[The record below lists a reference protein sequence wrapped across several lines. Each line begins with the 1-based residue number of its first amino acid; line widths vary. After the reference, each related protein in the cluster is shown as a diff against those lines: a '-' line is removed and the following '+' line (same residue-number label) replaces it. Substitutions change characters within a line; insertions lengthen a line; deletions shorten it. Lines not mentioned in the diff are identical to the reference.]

1 MVTNKALT
9 AYAAI
14 FKLLGN
20 RTLTDD
26 DEFRGTISLNSEVL
40 DSLRILEQFQ
50 LCNSSADLYKSGR
63 RVTSVPIENIDSS
76 HFNYDCLVFISSNWE
91 RGGLYIGKNWDILL
105 KSPTRILNPIKQA
118 FFTET
123 SELISVDNVYFQN
136 YLKLSNVCNLIDKV
150 ALPATGSNIRTIVF
164 ERDINISYTLK
175 QSDLEH
181 SFNTEALDRLL
192 QEDIHHEA
200 KTALVREALV
210 KFLRDKGTNN
220 RFGYLI
226 SHFNAFTSNLMLS
239 YQSYVEQYTFDKVR
253 KEYQE
258 KQTEYIQ
265 KINETYSD
273 IGAKVLA
280 IPAGLWLAV
289 FKLEEAPIASFGFM
303 KNLIILVL
311 CVLCMF
317 YVVFHFSGQFSVLL
331 SLKKEY
337 SSLFDRLAAEHED
350 ESKQIQI
357 SKSCIDSHACW
368 TWWKLALSNLATIVV
383 FVMVLTLSWFSV
395 TVG

>member
-1 MVTNKALT
+1 MATNDALT

-14 FKLLGN
+14 FKLLRN

-26 DEFRGTISLNSEVL
+26 DEFRGTISLNSEAL
-40 DSLRILEQFQ
+40 NSLKTLQQSQ

-76 HFNYDCLVFISSNWE
+76 HFDYDCLVFISSNWE
-91 RGGLYIGKNWDILL
+91 RGGLYVGRNWDSLL
-105 KSPTRILNPIKQA
+105 KSPARILNPIKQA

-123 SELISVDNVYFQN
+123 SELTSEDNIYFQN
-136 YLKLSNVCNLIDKV
+136 YLKLSNVCKLIDKV
-150 ALPATGSNIRTIVF
+150 ALPSTGSNTRTIVF
-164 ERDINISYTLK
+164 ERDITISYTLK

-181 SFNTEALDRLL
+181 TFSTEALDRLL

-210 KFLRDKGTNN
+210 KFLRDKGTNK

-226 SHFNAFTSNLMLS
+226 SHFNAFTSDLMLS

-317 YVVFHFSGQFSVLL
+317 YVVFHFSGQFSVLQ
-331 SLKKEY
+331 SLKTEY
-337 SSLFDRLAAEHED
+337 SSLFDRLAAEHDD
-350 ESKQIQI
+350 ESEQIQT
-357 SKSCIDSHACW
+357 SKGCIDSHACW
-368 TWWKLALSNLATIVV
+368 AWWKLALSNLATIVV

-395 TVG
+395 TVS

>member
-1 MVTNKALT
+1 MTTTNALT
-9 AYAAI
+9 AYATI
-14 FKLLGN
+14 FELLVS
-20 RTLTDD
+20 RSLTDD
-26 DEFRGTISLNSEVL
+26 NEFKGTLSLNREIL
-40 DSLRILEQFQ
+40 DDLKVLEQFQ
-50 LCNSSADLYKSGR
+50 LCNSSVDLYKNERFVASI
-63 RVTSVPIENIDSS
+63 PIDDLDSS
-76 HFNYDCLVFISSNWE
+76 HFNYDCLVCISSHWE
-91 RGGLYIGKNWDILL
+91 RGGFYIGKNWDLLL
-105 KSPTRILNPIKQA
+105 KSATRILTPIQQA
-118 FFTET
+118 FFTDTRELT
-123 SELISVDNVYFQN
+123 SEDNVYFQN
-136 YLKLSNVCNLIDKV
+136 YLKLSNVCQLIDKV
-150 ALPATGSNIRTIVF
+150 ALPATGTNVRTIVF

-175 QSDLEH
+175 HSDLEH
-181 SFNTEALDRLL
+181 TFSTDALNRLL

-210 KFLRDKGTNN
+210 KFLRDKGTNK

-226 SHFNAFTSNLMLS
+226 SHFNAFTSDLMLS

-265 KINETYSD
+265 KINDTYSD

-311 CVLCMF
+311 CILCMF
-317 YVVFHFSGQFSVLL
+317 YVVFHFSGQFSVLR
-331 SLKKEY
+331 SLKTEY
-337 SSLFDRLAAEHED
+337 SSLFERLAAEHD
-350 ESKQIQI
+350 EESNEIQV
-357 SKSCIDSHACW
+357 SKSCIDTHACW

-383 FVMVLTLSWFSV
+383 FVMVLVLSWYSV